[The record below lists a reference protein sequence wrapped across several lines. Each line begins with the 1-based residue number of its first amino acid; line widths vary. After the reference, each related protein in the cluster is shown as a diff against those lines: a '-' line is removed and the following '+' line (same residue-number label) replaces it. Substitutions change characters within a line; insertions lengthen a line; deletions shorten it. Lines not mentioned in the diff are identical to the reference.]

1 MSRSLNPIPLT
12 WTYYHSVLPQ
22 AEVRWRGNVRGQI
35 RAQDFLA
42 AILAIDDVIDGT
54 GIFKARL
61 ARHEERGISL
71 QDCQP

>member
-1 MSRSLNPIPLT
+1 
-12 WTYYHSVLPQ
+12 LPQ
-22 AEVRWRGNVRGQI
+22 AEVRWRGNVRGQA